1 MFIFFI
7 LGPELGIKYQMTE
20 YVVLTAVQQFRTRY
34 VVPVEDIDD
43 CDPVVFIEDSVTCR
57 EIKEFSQLDLNENI
71 VDVQTYDED
80 TLLLLFDKDN
90 AYLSGWSKEDK
101 LKWIRDW
108 RASVLEWDEKN
119 IEMPTGSNQ

>member
-1 MFIFFI
+1 
-7 LGPELGIKYQMTE
+7 MTE

-34 VVPVEDIDD
+34 VVPIEDIDDCD

-80 TLLLLFDKDN
+80 TLLRLFDKDN
-90 AYLSGWSKEDK
+90 AYLSGWSKEHK

-108 RASVLEWDEKN
+108 RASVIEWDEKN
-119 IEMPTGSNQ
+119 IEGPTGSNQ